1 MSKAPDTFSRSFSMA
16 ELLVH
21 ALVIE
26 LEAVQSYKDL
36 AVQMEQC
43 GNDEVAG
50 LFEKMSELEAGH
62 ATKIRE
68 KAGDIELPE
77 LAPWEYRWAGM
88 ESPESIDLAGIHYL
102 MTPHHALKL
111 ALENEMN
118 AMASSRPQ
126 QMGARTNVYARWQSS
141 SPRTNASMS
150 PGWRTGWQNTLNR
163 MPAGTMTLIRR
174 RQSISPETAARGN
187 SHDRRPPE
195 ILA

>member
-1 MSKAPDTFSRSFSMA
+1 MSKAPDTFSPSFSMA
-16 ELLVH
+16 ELMVH

-62 ATKIRE
+62 AAKIRE

-77 LAPWEYRWAGM
+77 LAPWEYRWAGL
-88 ESPESIDLAGIHYL
+88 EPPENIDLAGIHYL

-118 AMASSRPQ
+118 AMAFFEAAANGSADKRIRSLAIEFAEDERQHVAWMEDWLAKYPEPD
-126 QMGARTNVYARWQSS
+126 ADWDYD
-141 SPRTNASMS
+141 PD
-150 PGWRTGWQNTLNR
+150 P
-163 MPAGTMTLIRR
+163 PAAI
-174 RQSISPETAARGN
+174 
-187 SHDRRPPE
+187 D
-195 ILA
+195 